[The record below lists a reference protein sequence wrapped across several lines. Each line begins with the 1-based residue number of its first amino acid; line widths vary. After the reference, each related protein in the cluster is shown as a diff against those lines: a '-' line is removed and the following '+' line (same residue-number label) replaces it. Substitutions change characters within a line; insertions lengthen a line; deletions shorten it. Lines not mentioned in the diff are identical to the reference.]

1 MTTAPTTYT
10 IELMNPPVPQTGA
23 PPSACGWCR
32 RVVDRWG
39 PAPAR
44 RAGAPVLS
52 RVCKAR
58 SSPGARGPT
67 RSQPFQSRM
76 LPMMLLQDLR
86 EEIGGSRT
94 IYRGDSERSEGAA
107 ADRRGVAG
115 PVGGALA
122 RCGLGGPKRKPLP
135 PHHPTHYQSI
145 GPDLD
150 PPPIH
155 QADGKCLFSPRAWRI
170 CLLPSSEN
178 NHSE

>member
-1 MTTAPTTYT
+1 MTTAPTRYT
-10 IELMNPPVPQTGA
+10 IELMSPPSSPSGA

-32 RVVDRWG
+32 RVVDRGG

-58 SSPGARGPT
+58 SSPGVRGPT
-67 RSQPFQSRM
+67 RSQPFQIRM
-76 LPMMLLQDLR
+76 LPMLLLQDVR
-86 EEIGGSRT
+86 GEIGGSRT
-94 IYRGDSERSEGAA
+94 ICRSNSERSEGAM

-122 RCGLGGPKRKPLP
+122 RCGLGGPKRTSLP
-135 PHHPTHYQSI
+135 PHHPTHHQST

-150 PPPIH
+150 PPPIP
-155 QADGKCLFSPRAWRI
+155 QADGKCLFSLRAWRI
-170 CLLPSSEN
+170 CRLPSSEY